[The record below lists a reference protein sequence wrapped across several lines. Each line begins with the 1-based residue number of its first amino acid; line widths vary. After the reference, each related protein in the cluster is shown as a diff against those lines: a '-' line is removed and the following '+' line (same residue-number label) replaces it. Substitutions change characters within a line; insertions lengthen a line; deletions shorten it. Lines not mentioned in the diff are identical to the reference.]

1 MLDELLSPPTD
12 TRPTAHLNLRAA
24 PVGPTISPSI
34 TPPYPGPE
42 RRHGP
47 SAMARWLTM
56 MLDEMDHGL
65 LLLDANCGLRHANQL
80 GWQSLQ
86 AGDGLR
92 VIKNQVLPRHAEE
105 LSGFIGALL
114 GACSG
119 RRRML
124 NLGSADGAMPVAFV
138 PMSSPEDD
146 GLAMLVLG
154 KRHRCESLTLDFFAR
169 THGLTT
175 AETKVLRALCDGQRP
190 KEVARGFSV
199 AVSTVR
205 SQISSI
211 RIKTQTA
218 SIGDLLNRVAVL
230 PPITP
235 AMKTALSH

>member
-1 MLDELLSPPTD
+1 MLDELLSPPE
-12 TRPTAHLNLRAA
+12 TRPTAHLTLRPA
-24 PVGPTISPSI
+24 PAVIHPVVDPTL
-34 TPPYPGPE
+34 PPYPGPE
-42 RRHGP
+42 RRHGH

-65 LLLDANCGLRHANQL
+65 LLVDANCNLRHANQL

-92 VIKNQVLPRHAEE
+92 LIKDQVLPRHGDE
-105 LSGFIGALL
+105 LSGFLGALL
-114 GACSG
+114 SACGG
-119 RRRML
+119 RRRMV
-124 NLGSADGAMPVAFV
+124 NLSRDDGTMPVAFV
-138 PMSSPEDD
+138 PMSSPEDG

-169 THGLTT
+169 THGLTA

-190 KEVARGFSV
+190 KEVARTFSV

-211 RIKTQTA
+211 RVKTQTA

-230 PPITP
+230 PPISP

>member
-1 MLDELLSPPTD
+1 MLDELLSPLID
-12 TRPTAHLNLRAA
+12 TRSSGH
-24 PVGPTISPSI
+24 V
-34 TPPYPGPE
+34 TPRSLPEPHAYPGPE
-42 RRHGP
+42 RRNGA
-47 SAMARWLTM
+47 STMARWLTM

-65 LLLDANCGLRHANQL
+65 LLVDAACGLRHANQL
-80 GWQSLQ
+80 GQQALQ
-86 AGDGLR
+86 AGDCLR
-92 VIKNQVLPRHAEE
+92 VVQGQVLPRHGDE
-105 LSGFIGALL
+105 LSSFLGALL

-119 RRRML
+119 RRRMV
-124 NLGSADGAMPVAFV
+124 NLSGDGGVMPVAFV
-138 PMSSPEDD
+138 PMSTQIVSSDD
-146 GLAMLVLG
+146 EGLAMLVLG

-169 THGLTT
+169 THALTT

-190 KEVARGFSV
+190 KEVARSFSV

-235 AMKTALSH
+235 AMKAPLSH